1 MIKPDQIIRSKR
13 RTVAMEITRDARLV
27 LRVPLKAPMRLIE
40 EFISRKRSWIE
51 RTQKKVR
58 ERLEKFTPK
67 KFQEGEEFLYLGKNY
82 KLSIEINSKEAL
94 IDWYKKEALKIIP
107 ERVRW
112 FAQAAGAGY
121 RYHDVKISRAEKR
134 WGSCSPKGR
143 LRFSWRLIMAPLE
156 VIDYVVVHE
165 LVHVKEKNHARM
177 FWGRVES
184 ILPEYKKQT
193 AWLKENEHF
202 LTI

>member
-1 MIKPDQIIRSKR
+1 
-13 RTVAMEITRDARLV
+13 MEITRDARLV
-27 LRVPLKAPMRLIE
+27 LRVPLKTPTRLIE
-40 EFISRKRSWIE
+40 EFIAKKRSWIE

-58 ERLEKFTPK
+58 ERFEKIVPK
-67 KFQEGEEFLYLGKNY
+67 KFQGGEEFLYLGKNC
-82 KLSIEINSKEAL
+82 KPGAAVDSREAL
-94 IDWYKKEALKIIP
+94 IDWYKKEASKIIS

-112 FAQAAGAGY
+112 FAQAAGKGFQ
-121 RYHDVKISRAEKR
+121 YHDVKISRAEKR

-165 LVHVKEKNHARM
+165 LVHLKEKNHAGA
-177 FWGRVES
+177 FWGGVGE
-184 ILPEYKKQT
+184 ILPSYKKQR
-193 AWLKENEHF
+193 AWLKENEHL